1 MPVENLG
8 KEGGKSKG
16 VGMFFKALV
25 QAVLILGAETWVMT
39 PRMGRDL
46 GGVPTQ
52 GSSKD
57 HREAAPEVIGR
68 ELKIFTAGD
77 GNAGSRV

>member
-46 GGVPTQ
+46 GGFQHRVAQRITGRQPRRLLD
-52 GSSKD
+52 GS
-57 HREAAPEVIGR
+57 
-68 ELKIFTAGD
+68 
-77 GNAGSRV
+77 